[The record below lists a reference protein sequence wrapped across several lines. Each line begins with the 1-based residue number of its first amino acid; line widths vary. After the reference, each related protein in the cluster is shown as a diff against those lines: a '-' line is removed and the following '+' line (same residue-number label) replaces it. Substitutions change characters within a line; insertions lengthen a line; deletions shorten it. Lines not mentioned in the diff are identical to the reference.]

1 MFSADWWCLHNKMPD
16 VPCNGMMWRLS
27 QGQGACWVQWTLT
40 LRAKLWADTMSGVG
54 VRGGRWSLFGLRV
67 NTRRDPESMSRLT
80 SGLTPLPNTGR
91 GAIICSEPR
100 VHAIKANV
108 FTRRD
113 LLHLKLTC
121 CITIF
126 MDRGPHLRSFSYNAS
141 SKSTTAYAILPN
153 FSKI

>member
-1 MFSADWWCLHNKMPD
+1 MQAD
-16 VPCNGMMWRLS
+16 
-27 QGQGACWVQWTLT
+27 GACIIKCQTCRAMEWCGVWARVKVHAGYNGHLLYGRSYERIFRWV
-40 LRAKLWADTMSGVG
+40 R

-91 GAIICSEPR
+91 AAIICSEPR

-113 LLHLKLTC
+113 LLHFKFTC

-126 MDRGPHLRSFSYNAS
+126 MDRGPHLRSFSYIAS
-141 SKSTTAYAILPN
+141 SKATTAYDILPN

>member
-1 MFSADWWCLHNKMPD
+1 MQWND
-16 VPCNGMMWRLS
+16 VAFEPGSRCMLGTM
-27 QGQGACWVQWTLT
+27 
-40 LRAKLWADTMSGVG
+40 DTYFMGEVMSGYYERSAGEGRKVIT
-54 VRGGRWSLFGLRV
+54 VRPASQH
-67 NTRRDPESMSRLT
+67 ESMSRLT

-91 GAIICSEPR
+91 AAIICSEPR

-113 LLHLKLTC
+113 LLHFKLTC